1 MFRTLLAFVVVVLG
15 ITALGADLASAAL
28 TAARTA
34 AAVVVA

>member
-1 MFRTLLAFVVVVLG
+1 MLRTLIAFVVVTIG
-15 ITALGADLASAAL
+15 ITALGADLAAAAL